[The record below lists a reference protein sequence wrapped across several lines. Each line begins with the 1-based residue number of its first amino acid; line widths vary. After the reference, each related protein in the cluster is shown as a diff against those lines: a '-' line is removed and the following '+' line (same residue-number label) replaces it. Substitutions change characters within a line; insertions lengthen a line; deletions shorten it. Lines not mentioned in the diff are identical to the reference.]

1 MRRNG
6 APTLRIL
13 AAWIWH
19 RRTEQARR
27 SASPSPHC
35 CTQISALMWKC
46 LQLDRAK
53 LRRSET
59 FRAMSATSSV
69 GRAARLAFTGGG
81 ERWGSAK
88 RASAFSCDVGARYW
102 TIFWLAEDVSM
113 RRNISMAFDGAVLPA
128 FGRQCRQPRRRGS
141 GSRRAFFTSYMIL
154 ARFTNQLKHGCA
166 VVFHGIYGRSRM
178 GDLLAGPYP
187 GHFLSR
193 ARCITCTGR
202 TIRELSFASVLC
214 MAPAPISV
222 YTQQTQSPKLALYAA
237 RCPSPSGTTGYTL
250 WFWIVRG

>member
-1 MRRNG
+1 M
-6 APTLRIL
+6 
-13 AAWIWH
+13 H
-19 RRTEQARR
+19 RRAEQARR

-35 CTQISALMWKC
+35 CTQISALTWKC

-81 ERWGSAK
+81 GRWGSTK
-88 RASAFSCDVGARYW
+88 RASAFSCDAGVRYW
-102 TIFWLAEDVSM
+102 TLFWLAKDVSM
-113 RRNISMAFDGAVLPA
+113 RRNISMVFDGAVLPA

-141 GSRRAFFTSYMIL
+141 GSRRAFFTSYIIL
-154 ARFTNQLKHGCA
+154 ASFTNQLKHGMCCLLLYSMA
-166 VVFHGIYGRSRM
+166 CMDAAGR

-193 ARCITCTGR
+193 ARCITRTGR
-202 TIRELSFASVLC
+202 TIRELSFVSIIC

-222 YTQQTQSPKLALYAA
+222 YTQQTHSPKLALYAA